1 MIGVNDTI
9 SPMRNLILIAA
20 LATAAN
26 AIEITSPL
34 EFQVVQRGDHNR
46 AAIKITG
53 KATGNVEARVV
64 SRSGSVLPDLDW
76 KPLGGARSG
85 VFSGSLPQVPTGGPY
100 TLEVRS
106 AGQTAS
112 VKNILVGDLWI
123 LAGQSNMEGVANL
136 IDTIAPHEMIH
147 SFDQSDVW
155 RVATEPLHSL
165 PDSADPVHWRRNKEG
180 KLERLTGET
189 KAAYIQNRKKG
200 AGLGLPFAVELFQR
214 TNVPIGLI
222 PCAHGGTSMAQWNP
236 DLKSKGGESLYGST
250 IRRFDVIGGKVA
262 GILWYQGESDAAPAP
277 ASVFADKFEKLIA
290 SFREDFKQPSLP
302 FYYVQIGRHVSANNY
317 VEWNKIQELQRKA
330 EAIPNTGM
338 IASINSTLDDGIHVG
353 TADQKK
359 LGRNFAMMVCHDLFR
374 EVGGCQAYQ
383 RGPRPAEITT
393 VGEGPSFAVRVKF
406 NFVND
411 KLRADGR
418 ISGFTILN
426 KDSQPVMAIYKVIVD
441 PQDPAAVLLYISG
454 KLPEGAQLIYGYTR
468 DPICNL
474 EDALGMAVPVF
485 GPLPI

>member
-1 MIGVNDTI
+1 
-9 SPMRNLILIAA
+9 MRNILLVAT
-20 LATAAN
+20 LAVATQ
-26 AIEITSPL
+26 AIEITSPV
-34 EFQVVQRGDHNR
+34 EFQVVQRADHNR
-46 AAIKITG
+46 ADIKITG
-53 KATGNVEARVV
+53 KATGNIEARVV
-64 SRSGSVLPDLDW
+64 SRSGTVLPGLDW
-76 KPLGGARSG
+76 KPLGPARSG
-85 VFSGSLPQVPTGGPY
+85 AFSGSIAQVPIGGPY
-100 TLEVRS
+100 TLEVRA

-123 LAGQSNMEGVANL
+123 LAGQSNMEGVGNL
-136 IDTIAPHEMIH
+136 TDTMPPHEMIH

-155 RVATEPLHSL
+155 QVATEPLHSL
-165 PDSADPVHWRRNKEG
+165 PDSADPVHWRKNKEG
-180 KLERLTGET
+180 KLERLIGDA
-189 KAAYIQNRKKG
+189 KATYMQTRKKG

-236 DLKSKGGESLYGST
+236 ELKSKGGDSLYGST
-250 IRRFDVIGGKVA
+250 IRRFDAIGGKVA
-262 GILWYQGESDAAPAP
+262 GILWYQGESDASPVP
-277 ASVFADKFEKLIA
+277 LGVFADKFEKLIA
-290 SFREDFKQPSLP
+290 AFRADFKQPNLP
-302 FYYVQIGRHVSANNY
+302 FYYVQIGRHVAANNF
-317 VEWNKIQELQRKA
+317 VEWNKIQELQRNA

-359 LGRNFAMMVCHDLFR
+359 LGRNFAMMACHDLFPG
-374 EVGGCQAYQ
+374 VGACRDYQ
-383 RGPRPAEITT
+383 RGPRPSAITT
-393 VGEGPSFAVRVKF
+393 VGEGPKFAVRVKF
-406 NFVND
+406 NSVND

-426 KDSQPVMAIYKVIVD
+426 KDSQPVMAIYKAVVD
-441 PQDPAAVLLYISG
+441 PQDPTAVLLYISG
-454 KLPEGAQLIYGYTR
+454 KLPEGAQLMYGYTR